1 MNDPILVLDQI
12 EQILADARAW
22 DRPGQLSAYAAVMIL
37 LRDLREYLVTLDS
50 VDVGYATGKVV
61 EAEWHVGAMF
71 GLDIDNGLPTEQHHV
86 GAIGALRVLE
96 NLLKQGG

>member
-50 VDVGYATGKVV
+50 VDVGYATEKVV

-86 GAIGALRVLE
+86 SCLGSLGTLK
-96 NLLKQGG
+96 NLLR